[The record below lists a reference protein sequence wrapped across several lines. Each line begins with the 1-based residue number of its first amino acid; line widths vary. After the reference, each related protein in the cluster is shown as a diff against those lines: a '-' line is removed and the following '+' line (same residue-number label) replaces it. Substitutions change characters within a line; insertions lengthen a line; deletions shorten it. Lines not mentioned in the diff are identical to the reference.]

1 MEKTI
6 KYKCTNCM
14 LEEDIPREVVEYF
27 DKIDPDLRTVII
39 HLIENIYLNKKIILK
54 I

>member
-1 MEKTI
+1 MINERKEVQNEI
-6 KYKCTNCM
+6 EVVM
-14 LEEDIPREVVEYF
+14 LEELVTQA
-27 DKIDPDLRTVII
+27 DLRTVII